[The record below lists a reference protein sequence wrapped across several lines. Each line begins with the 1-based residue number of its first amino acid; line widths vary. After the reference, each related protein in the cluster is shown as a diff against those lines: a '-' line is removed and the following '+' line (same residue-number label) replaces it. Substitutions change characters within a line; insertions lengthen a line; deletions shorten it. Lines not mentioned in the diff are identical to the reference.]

1 MKTNTFKK
9 INELTAIEKSL
20 IDKGL
25 EEMIEIFKKDND
37 RLISEGKIPLI
48 THKFITQTVESIKDK
63 LGLNDYI

>member
-1 MKTNTFKK
+1 MDK
-9 INELTAIEKSL
+9 LTAFEKAL

-25 EEMIEIFKKDND
+25 EEVIEIFKKDND
-37 RLISEGKIPLI
+37 RLISEGKIPMI